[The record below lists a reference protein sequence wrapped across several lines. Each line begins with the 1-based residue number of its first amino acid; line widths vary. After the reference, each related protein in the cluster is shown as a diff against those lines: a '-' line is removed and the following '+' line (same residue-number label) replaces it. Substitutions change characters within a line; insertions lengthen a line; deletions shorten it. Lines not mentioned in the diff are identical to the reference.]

1 MAVISFTFL
10 IIIFLIFLIVRLK
23 PWLVNYF
30 KLLKNYGPVPCP
42 RNRLP
47 ILGNLLSLPLDPH
60 QFSLKLDQFYEESK
74 TTALYCLWIGTYPLV
89 AFFHPVGLEHF
100 FTGSKHITKSPDYLF
115 LHPWLRTGLLTS
127 TGAKWKNRRR
137 IITPAF
143 HDKELLNN
151 FVDIYNEQ
159 SAVLVQRL
167 ASLKSEKEVN
177 LYPYIASCAL
187 DIICEAAMGLN
198 IGAQHDRN
206 SQYVDAVLKLT
217 DILLKRQR
225 MPWLWPDLIFK
236 ILPQGR
242 AHDRYLKIVHQFTKK
257 VIDDRA
263 QAFHADEIRQKR
275 SAFLD
280 LLLKQMHDE
289 QLTLVDIQEEVDTF
303 MFEGHDTTAAAINFT
318 CFMIASHPEVQKKLH
333 DEVDRVFGNDHDR
346 SSTTEDLNE
355 LNYLECVI
363 KETLRLFPSVPFI
376 AREVQEDFTYNDYKI
391 LRGSTA
397 VLFIYYIH
405 RDPKHFPDPERFDPD
420 RFLPENS
427 HDRAAYAFVPF
438 SAGSR
443 NCIGQRF
450 ALLEEKAMLSSIL
463 RRFKLKT
470 AQKRDELNLSFEII
484 LRSEHGAFVQVEP
497 RF

>member
-1 MAVISFTFL
+1 MHFIVFIYTDRIDPFIS
-10 IIIFLIFLIVRLK
+10 
-23 PWLVNYF
+23 
-30 KLLKNYGPVPCP
+30 
-42 RNRLP
+42 
-47 ILGNLLSLPLDPH
+47 
-60 QFSLKLDQFYEESK
+60 
-74 TTALYCLWIGTYPLV
+74 
-89 AFFHPVGLEHF
+89 
-100 FTGSKHITKSPDYLF
+100 KSD
-115 LHPWLRTGLLTS
+115 

-318 CFMIASHPEVQKKLH
+318 CFMIASHPEVQ
-333 DEVDRVFGNDHDR
+333 
-346 SSTTEDLNE
+346 
-355 LNYLECVI
+355 
-363 KETLRLFPSVPFI
+363 
-376 AREVQEDFTYNDYKI
+376 
-391 LRGSTA
+391 
-397 VLFIYYIH
+397 
-405 RDPKHFPDPERFDPD
+405 
-420 RFLPENS
+420 
-427 HDRAAYAFVPF
+427 
-438 SAGSR
+438 
-443 NCIGQRF
+443 
-450 ALLEEKAMLSSIL
+450 
-463 RRFKLKT
+463 
-470 AQKRDELNLSFEII
+470 
-484 LRSEHGAFVQVEP
+484 
-497 RF
+497 